1 LDQIQWRLKDT
12 GFTDDLLKK
21 WMKEHKSSINQYL
34 TDVQK
39 SEFFPNYNVNTGIVS
54 DDDIVDFVNNNYN
67 KIFKSS
73 K

>member
-1 LDQIQWRLKDT
+1 
-12 GFTDDLLKK
+12 
-21 WMKEHKSSINQYL
+21 MKEHKSSINQYL